1 MISLSVFA
9 ERLNELM
16 LESDLNATAV
26 AKKLCVDKSTISR
39 YLSEEIAPTMQNA
52 ISIADLFNC
61 SLDFLLGLSDDNLI
75 KDFKECPPFGERL
88 EQILKRKGKTK
99 YALKKQTEIS
109 QSLLYYWTTGRF
121 APSIDNIVKIAE
133 FLDCSVDY
141 LIGRAD
147 YE

>member
-16 LESDLNATAV
+16 LENDLNATAV
-26 AKKLCVDKSTISR
+26 AKKLCVDKSAISR
-39 YLSEEIAPTMQNA
+39 YLSAEIAPTMQN
-52 ISIADLFNC
+52 IADLFHC
-61 SLDFLLGLSDDNLI
+61 SLDFLLGVSDNNII
-75 KDFKECPPFGERL
+75 KDFKQCPPFGERL
-88 EQILKRKGKTK
+88 EQVLKCKSKTK
-99 YALKKQTEIS
+99 YALKKQTGIS

-121 APSIDNIVKIAE
+121 NPSIDNVVKIAE

-141 LIGRAD
+141 LIGRTD